1 MDARRIWTLYETFKG
16 RKVAERIQQINEE
29 THRIKGM
36 YMTNV
41 DFCVKI
47 QCVMLYFVNYFQN
60 IKNTYTFTLHI
71 YLNIIIY
78 HQFTQEAIIIHF
90 CE

>member
-41 DFCVKI
+41 DLCVKI
-47 QCVMLYFVNYFQN
+47 QCDVIFCELFSHY
-60 IKNTYTFTLHI
+60 KKHLHI
-71 YLNIIIY
+71 YTPYIFKYYYLSSIY
-78 HQFTQEAIIIHF
+78 TGGNYNSFL
-90 CE
+90 